1 MQTRQSATYAYGMSM
16 ITDPY
21 NMENRLG
28 QLERM
33 YKPPLPYQFPQQ
45 NPQNQVIMVDWVS
58 GIDGVRSY
66 PVRFGGTVLLIDPNA
81 NMMYLKVVDQIGTT
95 KISPYTFSEAKLP
108 SENDSSGEVMELKGR
123 IAKLEEI
130 IISMSS
136 KEARDVQPIDAEVK
150 EGSGPKRNNAGNVPA
165 VPTATGDN
173 R

>member
-1 MQTRQSATYAYGMSM
+1 MSM

-33 YKPPLPYQFPQQ
+33 YKPTLPYQSPQQ
-45 NPQNQVIMVDWVS
+45 HPQNQVITVDWVS

-108 SENDSSGEVMELKGR
+108 SENDSSVEVMELKGR

-130 IISMSS
+130 IISMS
-136 KEARDVQPIDAEVK
+136 KEARDVQPNDAENR
-150 EGSGPKRNNAGNVPA
+150 EGSGPKRNNAGNVPS
-165 VPTATGDN
+165 VPTAAGDN

>member
-1 MQTRQSATYAYGMSM
+1 MSM

-33 YKPPLPYQFPQQ
+33 YKPTLPYQSPQQ
-45 NPQNQVIMVDWVS
+45 HPQNQVIMVDWVS

-108 SENDSSGEVMELKGR
+108 SENDSSVEVMELKGR

-130 IISMSS
+130 IISMS
-136 KEARDVQPIDAEVK
+136 KEARDVQPNDAENR
-150 EGSGPKRNNAGNVPA
+150 EGSGPKRNNAGNVPS
-165 VPTATGDN
+165 VPTAAGYN

>member
-1 MQTRQSATYAYGMSM
+1 MSM

-33 YKPPLPYQFPQQ
+33 YKPPLPYQFAQQ

-66 PVRFGGTVLLIDPNA
+66 PVRFGGPPVLLIDPNA
-81 NMMYLKVVDQIGTT
+81 SMMYLKVVDQIGTT

-108 SENDSSGEVMELKGR
+108 SENGSSGEVMELKGR